1 LSAYASSFSV
11 SLKLKKEIE
20 TDMVQF
26 EIKCGAVS
34 NVIVADHQ
42 DYEVT
47 VDVLNEY
54 LPSYF
59 TVIETTLLVK

>member
-11 SLKLKKEIE
+11 SLKLRKEIQ
-20 TDMVQF
+20 TDMVEFQ
-26 EIKCGAVS
+26 IKSGAVN
-34 NVIVADHQ
+34 NVIVADHK

-47 VDVLNEY
+47 VDVLKEY

-59 TVIETTLLVK
+59 TVTETTLVTK

>member
-1 LSAYASSFSV
+1 
-11 SLKLKKEIE
+11 
-20 TDMVQF
+20 MVEFQ
-26 EIKCGAVS
+26 IKCGAVS

-47 VDVLNEY
+47 VDVLKEY

>member
-1 LSAYASSFSV
+1 MSF
-11 SLKLKKEIE
+11 KLKKEIE

-34 NVIVADHQ
+34 NVILADHK

-47 VDVLNEY
+47 VDVLKEY

-59 TVIETTLLVK
+59 TVTETTLLVK

>member
-1 LSAYASSFSV
+1 
-11 SLKLKKEIE
+11 
-20 TDMVQF
+20 MVQF
-26 EIKCGAVS
+26 EIQILAVS

-42 DYEVT
+42 DYEVI
-47 VDVLNEY
+47 VDVLKEY

>member
-1 LSAYASSFSV
+1 VSF
-11 SLKLKKEIE
+11 KLKKEIE

-26 EIKCGAVS
+26 EINCGVVS
-34 NVIVADHQ
+34 NVILADHQ

-59 TVIETTLLVK
+59 TVTETTLLVK